1 MKPKYRKSVDNP
13 KPLTSFGKVY
23 IQVPNRSYRVDIEEE
38 DGEVIETADDD
49 DGDHGGQVGGGVGA
63 WAPARD

>member
-1 MKPKYRKSVDNP
+1 MKPKFRKSVDNP

-49 DGDHGGQVGGGVGA
+49 DGDQL
-63 WAPARD
+63 R